1 MGRIYAASLTASQ
14 GSGVPSVRMHLI
26 TTQDGDQAAVTLEW
40 ELPTPINPSDNPGEW
55 AYALLSRLVQ
65 DFDDHVVTA
74 VKFIPFPSDA
84 EVRRVP

>member
-1 MGRIYAASLTASQ
+1 MERIYAASMTASQ
-14 GSGVPSVRMHLI
+14 GAGAPTVRMHLV
-26 TTQDGDQAAVTLEW
+26 TSQDGDEAVVTLEW
-40 ELPTPINPSDNPGEW
+40 ELPTPINAGDNAGEW

-74 VKFIPFPSDA
+74 VKFIPYPSDA